1 MIKAVIFDMY
11 ETLITLYNSPNYF
24 GPHMAK
30 DAGIPVD
37 KFKEIWSPME
47 GDRSIGKISLEEILE
62 LILRK
67 HDCYSEELLNKLVE
81 KRVWAKAEC
90 FKHLHEEIIPMLQA
104 LKDKNI
110 KIGLISNCFSEE
122 AKLIRESSLFPFF
135 DCAMLSYEQGMK
147 KPDERIYLNCM
158 KNLDVMPEECLY
170 VGDGGSG
177 ELEAARELGM
187 KAVQAVWYLKKGT
200 DQPTGR
206 KPEFEQIETPLQVL
220 NYI

>member
-11 ETLITLYNSPNYF
+11 ETLITLYDSPNYF

-30 DAGIPVD
+30 DAGIPVE

-67 HDCYSEELLNKLVE
+67 NNCYSEELLNKLVE

-104 LKDKNI
+104 LKEQGI

-122 AKLIRESSLFPFF
+122 AKLIRESILFSFF
-135 DCAMLSYEQGMK
+135 DTAMLSYEQGVK
-147 KPDERIYLNCM
+147 KPDEEIYKRCM
-158 KNLDVMPEECLY
+158 KELQVEPKECLY
-170 VGDGGSG
+170 IGDGGSH
-177 ELEAARELGM
+177 ELEAANGLGLR
-187 KAVQAVWYLKKGT
+187 ALQAVWYLKDGT

-206 KPEFEQIETPLQVL
+206 KEEFEQVEKPLDIL
-220 NYI
+220 KYI

>member
-30 DAGIPVD
+30 DAGIPVE

-67 HDCYSEELLNKLVE
+67 NNCYSEELLNKLVE

-104 LKDKNI
+104 LKEQGI

-122 AKLIRESSLFPFF
+122 AKLIRESILFSFF
-135 DCAMLSYEQGMK
+135 DAAMLSYEQGVK
-147 KPDERIYLNCM
+147 KPDEEIYKRCM
-158 KNLDVMPEECLY
+158 KELQVEPKECLY
-170 VGDGGSG
+170 IGDGGSH
-177 ELEAARELGM
+177 ELEAANGLGLR
-187 KAVQAVWYLKKGT
+187 ALQAVWYLKDGT

-206 KPEFEQIETPLQVL
+206 KEEFEQVEKPLDIL
-220 NYI
+220 KHI

>member
-30 DAGIPVD
+30 DAGIPVE

-67 HDCYSEELLNKLVE
+67 NDCYSEELLNKLVE

-104 LKDKNI
+104 LKEQGI

-122 AKLIRESSLFPFF
+122 AKLIRESILFPFF
-135 DCAMLSYEQGMK
+135 DAAMLSYEQGVK
-147 KPDERIYLNCM
+147 KPDEEIYKRCM
-158 KNLDVMPEECLY
+158 KELQVEPKECLY
-170 VGDGGSG
+170 VGDGGSH
-177 ELEAARELGM
+177 ELEAANGLGLR
-187 KAVQAVWYLKKGT
+187 ALQAVWYLKDGT

-206 KPEFEQIETPLQVL
+206 KEEFEQVEKPLDIL
-220 NYI
+220 KYI

>member
-30 DAGIPVD
+30 DAGIPVE

-67 HDCYSEELLNKLVE
+67 NNCYSEELLNKLVE

-104 LKDKNI
+104 LKEQGI

-122 AKLIRESSLFPFF
+122 AKLIRESILFSFF
-135 DCAMLSYEQGMK
+135 DTAMLSYEQGVK
-147 KPDERIYLNCM
+147 KPDEEIYKRCM
-158 KNLDVMPEECLY
+158 KELQVEPKECLY
-170 VGDGGSG
+170 IGDGGSH
-177 ELEAARELGM
+177 ELEAANGLGLR
-187 KAVQAVWYLKKGT
+187 ALQAVWYLKDGT

-206 KPEFEQIETPLQVL
+206 KEEFEQVEKPLDIL
-220 NYI
+220 KYI

>member
-30 DAGIPVD
+30 DAGIPVE

-67 HDCYSEELLNKLVE
+67 NDCYSEELLNKLVE

-104 LKDKNI
+104 LKEQGI

-122 AKLIRESSLFPFF
+122 AKLIRESILFPFF
-135 DCAMLSYEQGMK
+135 DAAMLSYEQGVK
-147 KPDERIYLNCM
+147 KPDEEIYKRCM
-158 KNLDVMPEECLY
+158 KELQVEPKECLY
-170 VGDGGSG
+170 IGDGGSH
-177 ELEAARELGM
+177 ELEAANGLGIR
-187 KAVQAVWYLKKGT
+187 ALQAVWYLKDGT

-206 KPEFEQIETPLQVL
+206 KEEFEQVEKPLDIL
-220 NYI
+220 KYI

>member
-30 DAGIPVD
+30 DAGIPVE

-67 HDCYSEELLNKLVE
+67 NNCYSEELLNKLVE

-104 LKDKNI
+104 LKEQGI

-122 AKLIRESSLFPFF
+122 AKLIRESILFSFF
-135 DCAMLSYEQGMK
+135 DAAMLSYEQGVK
-147 KPDERIYLNCM
+147 KPDEEIYKRCM
-158 KNLDVMPEECLY
+158 KELQVEPKECLY
-170 VGDGGSG
+170 IGDGGSH
-177 ELEAARELGM
+177 ELEAANGLGLR
-187 KAVQAVWYLKKGT
+187 ALQAVWYLKDGT

-206 KPEFEQIETPLQVL
+206 KEEFEQVEKPLDIL
-220 NYI
+220 KYI

>member
-30 DAGIPVD
+30 DAGIPVE

-67 HDCYSEELLNKLVE
+67 NNCYSEELLNKLVE

-104 LKDKNI
+104 LKEQGI

-122 AKLIRESSLFPFF
+122 AKLIRESILFSFF
-135 DCAMLSYEQGMK
+135 DAAMLSYEQGVK
-147 KPDERIYLNCM
+147 KPDEEIYKRCM
-158 KNLDVMPEECLY
+158 KELQVEPKECLY
-170 VGDGGSG
+170 IGDGGSH
-177 ELEAARELGM
+177 ELEAANGLGLR
-187 KAVQAVWYLKKGT
+187 ALQAVWYLKEGT

-206 KPEFEQIETPLQVL
+206 KEEFEQVEKPLDIL
-220 NYI
+220 KYI